1 MPQIFRDPNATPEER
16 RAGVVEALKSILG
29 RYDVTFSFSESPKT
43 DGKTVWLGNLDP
55 DDESFETFALGHG
68 IHEMMHVTK
77 TDMSAFAAKEKT
89 ELTAGLINVLE
100 DVRIDTYG
108 MRLNRLYG
116 VWRNC
121 LAEKLEENGRLAAAS
136 YKDLPPAA
144 LFCTWLHAEL
154 MAREKMDWAM
164 KFKDLLKA
172 EVAKHLPSA
181 LLDRVL
187 NEAQDAGN
195 LADTA
200 AVMALAES
208 IEKTV
213 RAELTAAPQ
222 ATQEGAAQNPAKAR
236 FTKTLL
242 TAQHTGSGHTH
253 CLEGA
258 ASEEPARGSLPHVQ
272 EALYRVA
279 DPDAV
284 EPDVD
289 TPEEKKLFTES
300 FYGKFEEI
308 EKLRDAFEALFAGP
322 AENDDTDAALDGDDL
337 TEDAPVD
344 ILLKEPRLFAK
355 RGTPVKKP
363 SGHLMMLLDRSGS
376 MGVERLSSAKAA
388 VALIYRSAKKVNGI
402 TVTAAAFPGPNKT
415 DILPLTADAAVT
427 AEDFIRRFA
436 PLSSW
441 GATPIAEAIDW
452 ARDQMDAV
460 ESERK
465 LLLIITDGDFPED
478 FFTPHEKTLTG
489 HSIELAVL
497 AIASDT
503 EPEGIN
509 ALVVEEDA
517 AIADTLI
524 ALIKNTDFSRELTQ

>member
-1 MPQIFRDPNATPEER
+1 M
-16 RAGVVEALKSILG
+16 
-29 RYDVTFSFSESPKT
+29 
-43 DGKTVWLGNLDP
+43 
-55 DDESFETFALGHG
+55 
-68 IHEMMHVTK
+68 
-77 TDMSAFAAKEKT
+77 
-89 ELTAGLINVLE
+89 
-100 DVRIDTYG
+100 
-108 MRLNRLYG
+108 
-116 VWRNC
+116 
-121 LAEKLEENGRLAAAS
+121 
-136 YKDLPPAA
+136 
-144 LFCTWLHAEL
+144 
-154 MAREKMDWAM
+154 
-164 KFKDLLKA
+164 
-172 EVAKHLPSA
+172 
-181 LLDRVL
+181 
-187 NEAQDAGN
+187 
-195 LADTA
+195 
-200 AVMALAES
+200 
-208 IEKTV
+208 
-213 RAELTAAPQ
+213 
-222 ATQEGAAQNPAKAR
+222 
-236 FTKTLL
+236 
-242 TAQHTGSGHTH
+242 
-253 CLEGA
+253 
-258 ASEEPARGSLPHVQ
+258 Q

-322 AENDDTDAALDGDDL
+322 AETDDTDAALDGDDL

-478 FFTPHEKTLTG
+478 FFIPHEKTLTG
-489 HSIELAVL
+489 HGIELAVL

-517 AIADTLI
+517 AIADTFI

>member
-1 MPQIFRDPNATPEER
+1 MPQIFRDPDATPEER

-68 IHEMMHVTK
+68 IHEMMHVTQ

-154 MAREKMDWAM
+154 MAREKMDWAV
-164 KFKDLLKA
+164 KFKDLLRA

-279 DPDAV
+279 DP
-284 EPDVD
+284 
-289 TPEEKKLFTES
+289 
-300 FYGKFEEI
+300 
-308 EKLRDAFEALFAGP
+308 
-322 AENDDTDAALDGDDL
+322 DAALDGDDL

-478 FFTPHEKTLTG
+478 FFIPHEKTLTG
-489 HSIELAVL
+489 HGIELAVL